1 MSNTSE
7 RLRLK
12 SSHPVSKKLDKLA
25 ACADELGIRISFC
38 LGPAMVSLE
47 VHGDDTEYLI
57 EDLEGMSG
65 EYNASIDSFP
75 PIFEHKITMENP
87 KWTEET
93 RKEQEAVL
101 KRIEEKEKARKKAEI
116 KAQKKA
122 KKQEAERIEKA
133 ELAEL
138 KRLECKYRGK

>member
-1 MSNTSE
+1 MSNLSE

-25 ACADELGIRISFC
+25 VCADELGIRISFD
-38 LGPAMVSLE
+38 GHTVSLE

-65 EYNASIDSFP
+65 EYNANIDSFP

-87 KWTEET
+87 KWAEET

-101 KRIEEKEKARKKAEI
+101 KRLEEKEKARKKAEI

-138 KRLECKYRGK
+138 KRLERKYRGK